1 MHNSKLKKI
10 GGSNETRILNGRPDP
25 VGANGVTD
33 PLSFC
38 GSYFVFC
45 GTKEVCLW
53 RASWHAGRSVHYIN
67 NGSDNSR

>member
-33 PLSFC
+33 PLVIAGRILFF
-38 GSYFVFC
+38 GAQ
-45 GTKEVCLW
+45 KEVCL
-53 RASWHAGRSVHYIN
+53 
-67 NGSDNSR
+67 